1 MNTVRICSTVKR
13 VQNAVRAS
21 VKNGIHLAAFHWGRG
36 EESRLQSLH
45 SGQGISSPCPLLY
58 LALVGVICF
67 QIKKERPVGRS
78 SKFMLATK
86 QCLLSL
92 TRLVV
97 KLTGF
102 VFYRGFGGTPPST
115 RPLLPPP
122 PPLPR
127 IPLLR
132 FRIFFLLFFFSC
144 LILCSRNLRKA
155 PFGTSQWLIG
165 LPWLNTRRYH
175 LIKINNKTHH

>member
-1 MNTVRICSTVKR
+1 M
-13 VQNAVRAS
+13 
-21 VKNGIHLAAFHWGRG
+21 KNGIHLAAFHWGRG

-97 KLTGF
+97 KLTVF
-102 VFYRGFGGTPPST
+102 VLYRGFGGTPPSNL
-115 RPLLPPP
+115 PLLPPP

>member
-1 MNTVRICSTVKR
+1 MNTVRICSIKR

-97 KLTGF
+97 KLTVF
-102 VFYRGFGGTPPST
+102 VLYRGFGGTPPSNL
-115 RPLLPPP
+115 PLL

-132 FRIFFLLFFFSC
+132 FRIFFLLFFFPALYC
-144 LILCSRNLRKA
+144 VAVIYARPLLVPAN
-155 PFGTSQWLIG
+155 G
-165 LPWLNTRRYH
+165 
-175 LIKINNKTHH
+175 

>member
-78 SKFMLATK
+78 SKFVLATK

-92 TRLVV
+92 ARLVV
-97 KLTGF
+97 KLTVF
-102 VFYRGFGGTPPST
+102 VLYRGFGGTPPSNL
-115 RPLLPPP
+115 PLLP

>member
-21 VKNGIHLAAFHWGRG
+21 VKNGIHLAAFQWGRG

-97 KLTGF
+97 KLTVF
-102 VFYRGFGGTPPST
+102 VLYRGFGGTPPSNL
-115 RPLLPPP
+115 PLLPPP
-122 PPLPR
+122 PPR
-127 IPLLR
+127 TPLLR
-132 FRIFFLLFFFSC
+132 FRIFFLLFFFPAWYC
-144 LILCSRNLRKA
+144 VAVIYARPLLVPAN
-155 PFGTSQWLIG
+155 GW
-165 LPWLNTRRYH
+165 
-175 LIKINNKTHH
+175 

>member
-97 KLTGF
+97 KLTVF
-102 VFYRGFGGTPPST
+102 VLYRGFGGTPPSNL
-115 RPLLPPP
+115 PLLPPP
-122 PPLPR
+122 PPPSPVSR
-127 IPLLR
+127 Y
-132 FRIFFLLFFFSC
+132 FASEYSFCCFFFP
-144 LILCSRNLRKA
+144 A
-155 PFGTSQWLIG
+155 
-165 LPWLNTRRYH
+165 
-175 LIKINNKTHH
+175 

>member
-1 MNTVRICSTVKR
+1 MNTVRICSTLKR

-97 KLTGF
+97 KLTVF
-102 VFYRGFGGTPPST
+102 VLYRGFGGTPPSNL
-115 RPLLPPP
+115 PLLPST
-122 PPLPR
+122 R
-127 IPLLR
+127 EQSNKR
-132 FRIFFLLFFFSC
+132 S
-144 LILCSRNLRKA
+144 
-155 PFGTSQWLIG
+155 GTRLKPESETG
-165 LPWLNTRRYH
+165 ERRYGRVRLARALPISL
-175 LIKINNKTHH
+175 LIFRRKKPDCFAV

>member
-1 MNTVRICSTVKR
+1 MRICSTVKR

-97 KLTGF
+97 KLTVF
-102 VFYRGFGGTPPST
+102 VLYRGFGGTPPSN

-122 PPLPR
+122 PPPPYPVSR
-127 IPLLR
+127 YFASEYSFCCFFFPAWYCVAVIYARPLLVPA
-132 FRIFFLLFFFSC
+132 
-144 LILCSRNLRKA
+144 N
-155 PFGTSQWLIG
+155 GW
-165 LPWLNTRRYH
+165 
-175 LIKINNKTHH
+175 

>member
-1 MNTVRICSTVKR
+1 MYVGHKTVSVVFNTPGSEI
-13 VQNAVRAS
+13 
-21 VKNGIHLAAFHWGRG
+21 NGVCFI
-36 EESRLQSLH
+36 
-45 SGQGISSPCPLLY
+45 QGIRRHTP
-58 LALVGVICF
+58 F
-67 QIKKERPVGRS
+67 QP
-78 SKFMLATK
+78 
-86 QCLLSL
+86 SL
-92 TRLVV
+92 TA
-97 KLTGF
+97 
-102 VFYRGFGGTPPST
+102 
-115 RPLLPPP
+115 
-122 PPLPR
+122 PLPR

>member
-1 MNTVRICSTVKR
+1 M
-13 VQNAVRAS
+13 
-21 VKNGIHLAAFHWGRG
+21 KNGIHLAAFHWGRG

-78 SKFMLATK
+78 SKCMLATK

-97 KLTGF
+97 KLTAF
-102 VFYRGFGGTPPST
+102 VLYRGFGGTPPSNL
-115 RPLLPPP
+115 PLL

-144 LILCSRNLRKA
+144 LILCSHNLRKA

>member
-1 MNTVRICSTVKR
+1 MNTTRICSTVKR

-21 VKNGIHLAAFHWGRG
+21 VKNGIHLAAFHWGRD

-97 KLTGF
+97 KLTVF
-102 VFYRGFGGTPPST
+102 VLYRGFGGTPPSNL
-115 RPLLPPP
+115 PLLPP

-175 LIKINNKTHH
+175 LI